1 MSLSDISPQVSEKG
15 IPAFFSIACP
25 TRLWYIPVRSSSH
38 GSDALIAA
46 VLFISPY
53 NSSLLSVGAVSSE
66 ISPLFIYSAAFADRL
81 KIHIPDNAPS
91 VNCTSPDCLSITLP
105 PEISVASAVTR
116 RPLSDFT
123 SSISV
128 LTGARAGKSLVTE

>member
-1 MSLSDISPQVSEKG
+1 MSLSDISPQVTEKG

-53 NSSLLSVGAVSSE
+53 NSSLQSVGAVSSE

-81 KIHIPDNAPS
+81 KIQIPDNAPS
-91 VNCTSPDCLSITLP
+91 VN
-105 PEISVASAVTR
+105 
-116 RPLSDFT
+116 
-123 SSISV
+123 
-128 LTGARAGKSLVTE
+128 